1 MQVTLL
7 ASLVPSQA
15 PVCAKYPDM
24 PGSGVTG
31 PAHLEFL
38 STVGLERGPF
48 EVQGPR
54 ELGVPSSTQHLPPF
68 LCPVRSYVRAYRQK
82 SVFAERTHRSQL
94 LPHLGSHFNPLA
106 TLWGKYAKSH
116 I

>member
-7 ASLVPSQA
+7 ASLAPHQA

-54 ELGVPSSTQHLPPF
+54 ELGVPSSTQHPLPSCA
-68 LCPVRSYVRAYRQK
+68 LYDLTLELTDRNQS
-82 SVFAERTHRSQL
+82 L
-94 LPHLGSHFNPLA
+94 LSARIGASCF
-106 TLWGKYAKSH
+106 H
-116 I
+116 IWDLILIP